1 MLLPPS
7 WLLFGP
13 LIHEPTVQDP
23 GPLHQTRIRDTRQSL
38 LMNDSRSS
46 CGLSL
51 SSTRVMFM
59 LEVGLHGAEPSP
71 VHTRHVGIMTTSAA
85 HQLQH
90 KASLI
95 TTRHY
100 SELLE
105 CCSQDAR
112 R

>member
-7 WLLFGP
+7 WLLFGL
-13 LIHEPTVQDP
+13 LIHEPTVQDL
-23 GPLHQTRIRDTRQSL
+23 GPLNQTRIRDALQSL

-59 LEVGLHGAEPSP
+59 PEVSLHAKPSP

-85 HQLQH
+85 QQLQH

-95 TTRHY
+95 TTRQY
-100 SELLE
+100 SELLN